1 MNSLIYSSHAH
12 REKHV
17 RPPISRAA
25 HTTPA
30 QRPADRPAQHGL
42 HPHTPRVASSRPSRP
57 LKHSAGRGRGNH
69 VAPRPPGSR
78 LLPFCPSVRL
88 PPAPCLGQYAAQQ
101 ARPVP
106 ARLATRPCAPM
117 PICPYALT
125 ALRTRLPCTRPACP
139 ARLAAF
145 VPAIVCAAHPGQI
158 SSSAG
163 VPPRAALCGSCA
175 AVSAALA
182 LLGNDSRA
190 LPIGPVLS
198 LALLPVDS
206 NAPTAFCCVLI

>member
-12 REKHV
+12 REKPA

-69 VAPRPPGSR
+69 VAPRPPGS
-78 LLPFCPSVRL
+78 PGAPL
-88 PPAPCLGQYAAQQ
+88 PPAPCLAQYAAQQ

-106 ARLATRPCAPM
+106 ARLATRP
-117 PICPYALT
+117 YALP
-125 ALRTRLPCTRPACP
+125 ALRTRPPLHTPRLPCTPGRFRPGYCVRCTSWPDIVICGRAP
-139 ARLAAF
+139 ARCSVRQLRCRQRC
-145 VPAIVCAAHPGQI
+145 PC
-158 SSSAG
+158 
-163 VPPRAALCGSCA
+163 PPWK
-175 AVSAALA
+175 
-182 LLGNDSRA
+182 
-190 LPIGPVLS
+190 
-198 LALLPVDS
+198 
-206 NAPTAFCCVLI
+206 

>member
-12 REKHV
+12 REKPA

-106 ARLATRPCAPM
+106 ARLATRP
-117 PICPYALT
+117 YALM
-125 ALRTRLPCTRPACP
+125 ALRSPRYALPCTRPACP

-163 VPPRAALCGSCA
+163 VPPRAVLCRSCA